1 MFTGEDGGAIEEMEE
16 EPERKNKP
24 SSQNVEVSS
33 RTKEQQ
39 TCGDNYI
46 NADRFFL
53 VLSPILFLIFNLFYW
68 FTYGSQYILDA
79 GEMTSG

>member
-1 MFTGEDGGAIEEMEE
+1 MITGASDGAIEEIEE
-16 EPERKNKP
+16 EMERKDKL
-24 SSQNVEVSS
+24 SSQNVKPSL

-79 GEMTSG
+79 GEMTPG